1 MVQSLVRGYHVAAAA
16 RSIYFRTGVAGRSA
30 KRMASTGTDGKQYAV
45 YDKHDPTPISFS
57 KSAAS
62 DKSRRLD
69 PLLGDHDQQ
78 SNTLPMIMVAVG
90 FLLCGTLLY
99 SFVTAEK
106 MTKEENEEKT
116 IKAMEDLG
124 TLIESAAR
132 DPKAARTET

>member
-1 MVQSLVRGYHVAAAA
+1 MIASVFSRLSGFYL
-16 RSIYFRTGVAGRSA
+16 
-30 KRMASTGTDGKQYAV
+30 KRYANEPHSCSDIQV
-45 YDKHDPTPISFS
+45 DPTPISFS